1 MSGWLGFR
9 KGEGAGRARDGA
21 FLYPAL
27 LVRVTRMTQATIQPP
42 QDKLLKSRG
51 NHQPPKQSATV
62 EERGSE
68 KEG

>member
-1 MSGWLGFR
+1 MVGVSE
-9 KGEGAGRARDGA
+9 GEEAGRARDSA
-21 FLYPAL
+21 FLYPTF
-27 LVRVTRMTQATIQPP
+27 LVRVTGMTQATIQPP